1 MYEKISYCRLKQ
13 VLDTICE
20 YALNE
25 IYFQTGAL
33 RHLPGAAPLR
43 LHYRQRGLCLCLPHR
58 PRVRPRTGD
67 TRAQIRA
74 GEIPGSGKDQ

>member
-43 LHYRQRGLCLCLPHR
+43 LHHRQRGLGLRLPHR
-58 PRVRPRTGD
+58 PRVCPRTGD

-74 GEIPGSGKDQ
+74 GEIPGSGNNQ